1 MLFKNA
7 LVEAKMRAKTL
18 LPLLFIIV
26 LGITAAA
33 STTTNNSIINS
44 TQLQSYAQKIPAPP
58 SNLFQEILNYV
69 AQGYDWLVGII
80 QSILQSTLLKQD
92 PQLANT
98 YANIIAWL
106 VPLTALYIL
115 LTLAE
120 VARKFLGYIIA
131 AGWIFLIVVLF
142 LAH

>member
-1 MLFKNA
+1 
-7 LVEAKMRAKTL
+7 MRAKTL

-58 SNLFQEILNYV
+58 SNFFQEILNFI
-69 AQGYDWLVGII
+69 AQAYNWLVGLI
-80 QSILQSTLLKQD
+80 QNILQATLLKQD
-92 PQLANT
+92 PSLATT

-106 VPLTALYIL
+106 VPLTAIYII
-115 LTLAE
+115 LTLVE
-120 VARKFLGYIIA
+120 VARKYLGYIIA
-131 AGWIFLIVVLF
+131 AGWIFLIVVMV

>member
-1 MLFKNA
+1 
-7 LVEAKMRAKTL
+7 MRAKTL

-58 SNLFQEILNYV
+58 SNFFQEILNFI
-69 AQGYDWLVGII
+69 AQAYNWLVGLI
-80 QSILQSTLLKQD
+80 QNILQATLLKQD
-92 PQLANT
+92 PSLATT

-106 VPLTALYIL
+106 VPLTALYVL
-115 LTLAE
+115 LTLIE
-120 VARKFLGYIIA
+120 VIRKYLGYVIA
-131 AGWIFLIVVLF
+131 AGWIFLIAVMI
-142 LAH
+142 LAR

>member
-1 MLFKNA
+1 
-7 LVEAKMRAKTL
+7 MRAKVL
-18 LPLLFIIV
+18 LPMFIII
-26 LGITAAA
+26 LFSITAAA
-33 STTTNNSIINS
+33 VTSNNTTTNIINS
-44 TQLQSYAQKIPAPP
+44 TQIQQAAQKIPAPP
-58 SNLFQEILNYV
+58 SNFFQEILYYV
-69 AQGYDWLVGII
+69 GQGYNWLVGII
-80 QSILQSTLLKQD
+80 QNILQSTLLKQD

-115 LTLAE
+115 LTLVE

-131 AGWIFLIVVLF
+131 AGWLFLIVVMI

>member
-1 MLFKNA
+1 
-7 LVEAKMRAKTL
+7 MRAKVL
-18 LPLLFIIV
+18 LPMLIIIL

-44 TQLQSYAQKIPAPP
+44 TQIQQEAQKIPAPP
-58 SNLFQEILNYV
+58 SNLFKEILYYV
-69 AQGYDWLVGII
+69 GQGYNWLVGII
-80 QSILQSTLLKQD
+80 QNILKSTLLKQD
-92 PQLANT
+92 PSLAST

-106 VPLTALYIL
+106 VPLTAIYII
-115 LTLAE
+115 LTLVE
-120 VARKFLGYIIA
+120 VARKYLGYIIA

>member
-1 MLFKNA
+1 
-7 LVEAKMRAKTL
+7 MRAKTL

-58 SNLFQEILNYV
+58 SNFFQEILNFI
-69 AQGYDWLVGII
+69 AQAYNWLVGLI
-80 QSILQSTLLKQD
+80 QNILQATLLKQD
-92 PQLANT
+92 PSLATT

-106 VPLTALYIL
+106 VPLTAIYII
-115 LTLAE
+115 LTLVE
-120 VARKFLGYIIA
+120 VARKYLGYIIA
-131 AGWIFLIVVLF
+131 AGWIFLIVVLL

>member
-1 MLFKNA
+1 
-7 LVEAKMRAKTL
+7 MRAL
-18 LPLLFIIV
+18 LALFVIIV
-26 LGITAAA
+26 LGITTAAA
-33 STTTNNSIINS
+33 TTNNSIINS
-44 TQLQSYAQKIPAPP
+44 TQIQSYAQKIPAPP
-58 SNLFQEILNYV
+58 SNLFQEILSFI
-69 AQGYDWLVGII
+69 AEGYNWLVGII

-92 PQLANT
+92 PGLANT

-106 VPLTALYIL
+106 VPLTALYML

-131 AGWIFLIVVLF
+131 AGWIFLILVLF

>member
-58 SNLFQEILNYV
+58 SDLFQEILNYV

>member
-1 MLFKNA
+1 
-7 LVEAKMRAKTL
+7 MRAKTL
-18 LPLLFIIV
+18 LPMLIIIL

-33 STTTNNSIINS
+33 STTANNSIINS

-69 AQGYDWLVGII
+69 AQAYNWLVGII
-80 QSILQSTLLKQD
+80 QNILQSTLLKQD
-92 PQLANT
+92 PGLAST

-106 VPLTALYIL
+106 IPLTAIYIL
-115 LTLAE
+115 LVFAE
-120 VARKFLGYIIA
+120 VAKKILGYILV
-131 AGWIFLIVVLF
+131 AGWLFLIVVLF

>member
-1 MLFKNA
+1 
-7 LVEAKMRAKTL
+7 MRTKTL
-18 LPLLFIIV
+18 LPLLFIII

-33 STTTNNSIINS
+33 STTANNSIINS
-44 TQLQSYAQKIPAPP
+44 TQIQQAAQKIPAPP
-58 SNLFQEILNYV
+58 SNFFQEILYYV
-69 AQGYDWLVGII
+69 GQGYNWLVGII
-80 QSILQSTLLKQD
+80 QNILQSTLLKQD

-115 LTLAE
+115 LTLVE

-131 AGWIFLIVVLF
+131 AGWIFLIVVMI
-142 LAH
+142 LAR